1 MNCSP
6 FDKWNRIFQG
16 AIHQTSGQE
25 GGVCEP
31 MWTNRDRGGSAINT
45 RSPQTKTKIA
55 FQSSYLSSTP
65 RPAAYERPDRK
76 CLRFWRLRKIQS
88 GRPWTGGGGCLS
100 NGQYWTRGEGPK
112 SHCLFGRLWWM
123 TSRQIWYKR
132 MKNECLTAVFHCNI
146 HEMSKEIEYRNSCT
160 IHKEL

>member
-88 GRPWTGGGGCLS
+88 GRPWTGGGGVSFKRTILNKGGGS
-100 NGQYWTRGEGPK
+100 KKSLFVRTSLMDDFQTNMVQENEKWVFNSRFSLQYPWNV
-112 SHCLFGRLWWM
+112 
-123 TSRQIWYKR
+123 KR
-132 MKNECLTAVFHCNI
+132 NWI
-146 HEMSKEIEYRNSCT
+146 
-160 IHKEL
+160 